1 MKEIIY
7 GTENPGKI
15 AYMKRALERIPIRI
29 TGAKTAADE
38 RGLVL
43 PHIEETGGDQLE
55 NARLKAESY
64 FRLFKSPVFSCD
76 SGLYLWNFSTG
87 EPLPEREQPG
97 IHVRG
102 RGSHRLSDDEL
113 LDQYINL
120 VKKYGLIQARYKNA
134 ICLIWNEE
142 IREESMADNLWG
154 KEFLFTDVPHEKRV
168 PGFPL
173 DSISLDGKTRQYFYD
188 MEGNL
193 QDNLVSSNGFEQF
206 FCNFLKKYEIK
217 C

>member
-7 GTENPGKI
+7 GTENLGKI

>member
-7 GTENPGKI
+7 GTENLGKI

-29 TGAKTAADE
+29 AGAKTAADE

-87 EPLPEREQPG
+87 EPLPEKEQPG

-113 LDQYINL
+113 LDHYINL
-120 VKKYGLIQARYKNA
+120 VKKYGFIRARYKNA

-142 IREESMADNLWG
+142 IREESMVDNLWG

-173 DSISLDGKTRQYFYD
+173 DSISLDGETRQYFYD

>member
-87 EPLPEREQPG
+87 ELLPEREQPG

-134 ICLIWNEE
+134 IYLIWNEE

>member
-7 GTENPGKI
+7 GTENLGKI
-15 AYMKRALERIPIRI
+15 AYMERALEGIPIRI
-29 TGAKTAADE
+29 TGAGAAADK
-38 RGLVL
+38 RGIFLSCV
-43 PHIEETGGDQLE
+43 EETGNDQLE

-87 EPLPEREQPG
+87 EALPESEQPG

-102 RGSHRLSDDEL
+102 RGSSRLSDDEL
-113 LDQYINL
+113 LAHYINL

-142 IREESMADNLWG
+142 IREESMMENLWG
-154 KEFLFTDVPHEKRV
+154 EEFLLTDVPHQKRV

-173 DSISLDGKTRQYFYD
+173 DSISLDKETKQYFYD
-188 MEGNL
+188 MEENS
-193 QDNLVSSNGFEQF
+193 QDNLVSENGFKCF
-206 FCNFLKKYEIK
+206 FCNFFKKYEIK